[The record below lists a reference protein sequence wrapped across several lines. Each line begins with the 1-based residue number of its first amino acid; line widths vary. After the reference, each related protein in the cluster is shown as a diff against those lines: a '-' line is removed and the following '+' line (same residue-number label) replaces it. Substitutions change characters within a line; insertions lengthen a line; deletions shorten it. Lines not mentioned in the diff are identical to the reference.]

1 VSQGAVRNFSSKSS
15 TFPWYIII
23 FPTFPTFSDIFSI
36 FNDSKSS
43 QDTGQIM
50 QAMELLKTG
59 WEFLDIRRSEEAR
72 ALKCRISKGKGG
84 NHGPAEI
91 FGIKVS

>member
-1 VSQGAVRNFSSKSS
+1 
-15 TFPWYIII
+15 
-23 FPTFPTFSDIFSI
+23 
-36 FNDSKSS
+36 
-43 QDTGQIM
+43 M